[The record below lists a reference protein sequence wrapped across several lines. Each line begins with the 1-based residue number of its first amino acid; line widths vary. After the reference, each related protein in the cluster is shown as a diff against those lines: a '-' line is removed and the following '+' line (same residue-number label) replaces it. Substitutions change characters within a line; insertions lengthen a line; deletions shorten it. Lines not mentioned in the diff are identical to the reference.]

1 MKEYHGC
8 PGEHISRSADK
19 CIEWSRE
26 TGDTVRLVF
35 NDVELVVDYK
45 SHTVDDVVAM
55 YDRASAKKHE
65 EWRVSPAG
73 IAYALE
79 EVQRRLEYQTKHDQ
93 LMSQLMDVAGD
104 EERLMSWLS
113 AYSDAAD
120 YVGVENKDYV
130 RVCSILEVHGYV
142 NNDCVGFHES
152 AFANPRV
159 MARYIAGQ
167 AISCMRGGMPP
178 HPMTAH
184 FVEKY
189 KILVQKNSVDTV
201 AESAIVELYSKETD
215 DDSSSNGACGEQS
228 QDVCED

>member
-1 MKEYHGC
+1 MKEYYGS
-8 PGEHISRSADK
+8 PGEHISKSAAK
-19 CIEWSRE
+19 CLEWSKE
-26 TGDTVRLVF
+26 TGLTVRLVF
-35 NDVELVVDYK
+35 NDVELVVDYH
-45 SHTVDDVVAM
+45 SHSVDDVVEM
-55 YDRASAKKHE
+55 YDRASAKRHE
-65 EWRVSPAG
+65 EWKVSPAG

-79 EVQRRLEYQTKHDQ
+79 EEQRRLEYQTKHDQ

-120 YVGVENKDYV
+120 HVGVENKDFL

-142 NNDCVGFHES
+142 NNDCVGFDES
-152 AFANPRV
+152 EFANPRV

-189 KILVQKNSVDTV
+189 KILVQKNSVDTN
-201 AESAIVELYSKETD
+201 SPDAIVRL
-215 DDSSSNGACGEQS
+215 
-228 QDVCED
+228 

>member
-1 MKEYHGC
+1 MKEYHGS
-8 PGEHISRSADK
+8 PGEHISKSAAK
-19 CIEWSRE
+19 CLEWSQQ

-35 NDVELVVDYK
+35 NDVELVVDYH
-45 SHTVDDVVAM
+45 SHTVDDVLEM
-55 YDRASAKKHE
+55 YDCARAKSHE
-65 EWRVSPAG
+65 EWRASTAG

-79 EVQRRLEYQTKHDQ
+79 EDQRRLEYQTKHDQ
-93 LMSQLMDVAGD
+93 LMSQLMYVAGD
-104 EERLMSWLS
+104 EEQLMSWLS

-120 YVGVENKDYV
+120 HVGVENKDFL

-189 KILVQKNSVDTV
+189 KILVQKNSVDTN
-201 AESAIVELYSKETD
+201 SPDAIIRL
-215 DDSSSNGACGEQS
+215 
-228 QDVCED
+228 

>member
-1 MKEYHGC
+1 MKEYHSS
-8 PGEHISRSADK
+8 PGEHISKSAAK
-19 CIEWSRE
+19 CLEWSQQ

-35 NDVELVVDYK
+35 NDVELVVDYH
-45 SHTVDDVVAM
+45 SHSVDDVVSM
-55 YDRASAKKHE
+55 YDRASAKRHE
-65 EWRVSPAG
+65 EWKASPAG

-79 EVQRRLEYQTKHDQ
+79 EEQRRLEYQTKHDQ

-104 EERLMSWLS
+104 EEQLMSWLS

-120 YVGVENKDYV
+120 YVGVENKDFL
-130 RVCSILEVHGYV
+130 RVCSILEIHGYV
-142 NNDCVGFHES
+142 CNDCVGFVES
-152 AFANPRV
+152 AFENPRV

-189 KILVQKNSVDTV
+189 KILVQKNSVDTG
-201 AESAIVELYSKETD
+201 AKCAIIGL
-215 DDSSSNGACGEQS
+215 
-228 QDVCED
+228 

>member
-1 MKEYHGC
+1 MKEYHGS
-8 PGEHISRSADK
+8 PGEHISKSAAK
-19 CIEWSRE
+19 CLKWSKE

-35 NDVELVVDYK
+35 NDVELFVYYH
-45 SHTVDDVVAM
+45 SHTVDSVLEM
-55 YDRASAKKHE
+55 YDQASAKRHQ
-65 EWRVSPAG
+65 EWKASPAG

-79 EVQRRLEYQTKHDQ
+79 EEQLRLEHQTNHDQ
-93 LMSQLMDVAGD
+93 LMSQLIDVAGD

-120 YVGVENKDYV
+120 HVSVENKDYV
-130 RVCSILEVHGYV
+130 RVCSVLEIHGYV
-142 NNDCVGFHES
+142 NNDCVGFEKS
-152 AFANPRV
+152 EFENPRM

-189 KILVQKNSVDTV
+189 KILVQKKLVDTG
-201 AESAIVELYSKETD
+201 AKCAIVRIQRKETAD
-215 DDSSSNGACGEQS
+215 GSRSNGACGQQP

>member
-8 PGEHISRSADK
+8 PGEHISKSADK

-65 EWRVSPAG
+65 EWRASPAG

-79 EVQRRLEYQTKHDQ
+79 AEQRLLEHQTNHDQ

-120 YVGVENKDYV
+120 HVGVENKDFQLV
-130 RVCSILEVHGYV
+130 WSILEVHGYV
-142 NNDCVGFHES
+142 NNDCVGFAES
-152 AFANPRV
+152 AFENPRV

-189 KILVQKNSVDTV
+189 KILVQKNSVDTN
-201 AESAIVELYSKETD
+201 SPDAIVRL
-215 DDSSSNGACGEQS
+215 
-228 QDVCED
+228 